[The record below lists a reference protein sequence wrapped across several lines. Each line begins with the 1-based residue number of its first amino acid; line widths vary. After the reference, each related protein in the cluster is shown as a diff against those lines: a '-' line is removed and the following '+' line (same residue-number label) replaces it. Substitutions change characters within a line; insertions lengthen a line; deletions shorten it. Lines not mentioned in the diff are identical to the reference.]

1 MGTCSHQKR
10 MGDEVQDEART
21 RASDQYMVQLPGEST
36 GTRIS
41 QRTGDSEENSV
52 RLNFKYNDLTDVMFV
67 DLLPLEDNSRVV
79 VIDIGDQL
87 GFGGQLQVRVDLQN
101 QIFYGLTIQNYSGF
115 RRKLLWKYGMW
126 SIQNALRLLVITL
139 MAGLS
144 LDRHSNHSAL
154 SY

>member
-10 MGDEVQDEART
+10 MGDEVQSETRT
-21 RASDQYMVQLPGEST
+21 RATDQHVVQLPRESI

-41 QRTGDSEENSV
+41 QRTGDPEENALSIN
-52 RLNFKYNDLTDVMFV
+52 LKYNDLTDVMFV
-67 DLLPLEDNSRVV
+67 DLLPLEENSRVV

-87 GFGGQLQVRVDLQN
+87 GFGGQLQVRVDLEN

-126 SIQNALRLLVITL
+126 SMQNALRLLVTTL

-144 LDRHSNHSAL
+144 LDRHSNHQAM